1 VRSLGD
7 SSHSGA
13 LFLLLFELPLGEF
26 LLDDLLV
33 IQFVLILVAKVNLV
47 SLLGFLDDVEVDL
60 DPASLHLL
68 AVHLQER
75 SLGVRVAVEAHVRE
89 TLRLLSHPVV
99 RKAEGLDR
107 AETTETVA
115 HVVLFEGVGQVL
127 HEERRAILR
136 HRLCYG
142 LYTKLR
148 FISYVTILLVESLE
162 N

>member
-1 VRSLGD
+1 
-7 SSHSGA
+7 

-47 SLLGFLDDVEVDL
+47 SLLGFLNDVEVDL
-60 DPASLHLL
+60 DPASLHLF
-68 AVHLQER
+68 AVHLEER
-75 SLGVRVAVEAHVRE
+75 SLGVRVAVEAHVCE
-89 TLRLLSHPVV
+89 TLRLLRHPVV
-99 RKAEGLDR
+99 SEAEGLDR

-115 HVVLFEGVGQVL
+115 HVVLLEGVGQVL
-127 HEERRAILR
+127 HEERRAIIR

-148 FISYVTILLVESLE
+148 FISYVIILLVESLE